1 MNGAGGN
8 STRLMFDDDD
18 DFNNSTP
25 LSSIM
30 YSVATLCIVLLVFKV
45 IYERWVTP
53 LSQVPG
59 KYIHAISSLPMRYHM
74 LRGTLPSFLL
84 SLHRQYGPVVRIAP
98 QRVSVADVEMLRHV
112 LGSHVYR
119 KTPSYDMPSVLE
131 ANTFSTRSAE
141 QSAER
146 RRQMGPG
153 FSHKHLLEMED
164 RIRECGVERLREVL
178 EDGVRRDGVARMQY
192 NRVFSLIALDVIGVL
207 GFGRRFEALRK
218 GGHEMVGLLVRVR
231 MFNYVTMAFPWFK
244 KLPLLV
250 GRRLGTLYRLIDF
263 AVRAIEERR
272 GEGKGVVDL
281 LQMMMDVGRA
291 EGDRRTTMS
300 DAQMVSETIL
310 HLIAGV
316 DTTSAGLTWT
326 LALLLEHPEVMRRL
340 VAEIRSEFPDLQSV
354 VSFEDCRL
362 RLPYLTAVINESLR
376 IMSPTPGMLP
386 RLAPAGGVRLG
397 GYFLPAGTWICCS
410 IGAVHLNPATFK
422 SPCLFDPERF
432 LGDRGLEIKHNLL
445 AFSTGVRACLGRN
458 LALVEMHVVLANLL
472 KNYDLKTDGSAP
484 KVSASAASAEEV
496 LAGIPRHYMMT
507 INPTNPDRD
516 CQVLVYPRK
525 PEAAVAG

>member
-25 LSSIM
+25 LTSIM
-30 YSVATLCIVLLVFKV
+30 YSLATLTIVLLLFKI

-59 KYIHAISSLPMRYHM
+59 KYLHSISSLPMRYNM
-74 LRGTLPSFLL
+74 LRGTLPQFLL

-98 QRVSVADVEMLRHV
+98 QRVSVADVEMLRHI

-141 QSAER
+141 LSSER

-164 RIRECGVERLREVL
+164 RINECGVLRLREVL
-178 EDGVRRDGVARMQY
+178 DQEIKKDGVVRMQY
-192 NRVFSLIALDVIGVL
+192 NRVFSLIALDVIGIL
-207 GFGRRFEALRK
+207 GFGKRFEALRS
-218 GGHEMVGLLVRVR
+218 GGHELVGMLVRIR

-244 KLPLLV
+244 KLPMLV
-250 GRRLGTLYRLIDF
+250 GRRLLGTLYRLIDF
-263 AVRAIEERR
+263 ALQAIEQRR
-272 GEGKGVVDL
+272 KEGKGMVDL
-281 LQMMMDVGRA
+281 LQMMMDVGRT
-291 EGDRRTTMS
+291 EGDRRMTMS
-300 DAQMVSETIL
+300 DPQMVSETIL

-326 LALLLEHPEVMRRL
+326 LALLLEHREIMDRL
-340 VAEIRSEFPDLQSV
+340 VSEIRTVFPDLQTV

-410 IGAVHLNPATFK
+410 IGAVHLNPATFAL
-422 SPCLFDPERF
+422 PGVFDPERF
-432 LGDRGLEIKHNLL
+432 LGEKGAATKHNLL

-472 KNYDLKTDGSAP
+472 KNYDLRSAICP
-484 KVSASAASAEEV
+484 S
-496 LAGIPRHYMMT
+496 
-507 INPTNPDRD
+507 
-516 CQVLVYPRK
+516 K
-525 PEAAVAG
+525 PESSSAN